1 MFVIQITT
9 EILVNFVITTSM
21 ITETSRTTALANPI
35 IKNLVI
41 FSVMRDYVTNPH
53 WNVLIMEFV
62 EFQATPYRAN
72 AMLDTLIHYVT
83 YVIQATGL
91 MMMV

>member
-1 MFVIQITT
+1 MFVTQITT
-9 EILVNFVITTSM
+9 EIRVNFVITTSM
-21 ITETSRTTALANPI
+21 ITETSLTTALANPI